1 METTT
6 TFNPTHT
13 LPASAFEQV
22 LATVPE
28 ADRGWVSLEAMRC
41 WNCTGG
47 RPSDAA
53 RSTVAAYNRGSLTHE
68 KFLADRGR

>member
-1 METTT
+1 MTTT
-6 TFNPTHT
+6 TSHISP
-13 LPASAFEQV
+13 FEQV
-22 LATVPE
+22 LSVVPE
-28 ADRGWVSLEAMRC
+28 ADISWVSLEAMRM

-53 RSTVAAYNRGSLTHE
+53 RSTVAAYQSGRLTYE

>member
-1 METTT
+1 MTTT
-6 TFNPTHT
+6 TNHT
-13 LPASAFEQV
+13 SPFEQV
-22 LATVPE
+22 LSEVPE
-28 ADRGWVSLEAMRC
+28 SDRSWVSLEAMRM

-53 RSTVAAYNRGSLTHE
+53 RSTVAAYRRGALTYE

>member
-1 METTT
+1 MTTT
-6 TFNPTHT
+6 NSNSTT
-13 LPASAFEQV
+13 LAPSAFEQV
-22 LATVPE
+22 LSVVPE
-28 ADRGWVSLEAMRC
+28 ADITWVSLEAMRL

-53 RSTVAAYNRGSLTHE
+53 RSTVAAYQSGRLTYE

>member
-6 TFNPTHT
+6 RTQSP
-13 LPASAFEQV
+13 FEQI
-22 LATVPE
+22 LSTVPE
-28 ADRGWVSLEAMRC
+28 ADRSWVSLEAMRY

-53 RSTVAAYNRGSLTHE
+53 RAIVRDYNSGYLTHE